1 MKKILKKLISRIR
14 RKRILRNTK
23 KDWFINDRHYEK
35 YKGVLSKKEIKCSKN
50 FYKPYFKLDKQDISM
65 IAYYKFMLGKY
76 FKEIL
81 PDYYFYTDIKLFL
94 NNQIVADAFDNK
106 SYYSLFLD
114 CNTPFEPFKKID
126 GGFIL
131 DSKYERTTLDKAIE
145 SLNKN
150 CEYIFKPS
158 QITSGG
164 KGIEVLKPEQ
174 IEEIKSFCKK
184 NNTFVVQEIVK
195 QHKTLA
201 QFSKK
206 SVNTIR
212 TYSLFWDNEISI
224 LGSCLRAS
232 TSDLLID
239 NFCAGGFFV
248 PINKLGELR
257 EYGVT
262 HSRQKISSVDGL
274 TFKGI
279 KIPGYSK
286 MIDIIKK
293 QHQKFPQIRF
303 IGWDFAIDQNGE
315 PVFIEF
321 NLSQCDPELLQI
333 VADGPSFG
341 IYQKEILDKTYIK

>member
-1 MKKILKKLISRIR
+1 MKKIVKKLIQNIR
-14 RKRILRNTK
+14 RKRILRSTK
-23 KDWFINDRHYEK
+23 KDWFINDRHYEN
-35 YKGVLSKKEIKCSKN
+35 YKGVLSKEEIRCSKN

-94 NNQIVADAFDNK
+94 NNQVVADAFDNK

-114 CNTPFEPFKKID
+114 CKAPFEPFKKID

-131 DSKYERTTLDKAIE
+131 NNNYEEITLDDAIK
-145 SLNKN
+145 SLKKNK
-150 CEYIFKPS
+150 EYIFKPS

-174 IEEIKSFCKK
+174 RNEIYDFCKRNK
-184 NNTFVVQEIVK
+184 TFVVQEIVK
-195 QHKTLA
+195 QHNVLS

-212 TYSLFWDNEISI
+212 TYSLFWDNKITI

-232 TSDLLID
+232 TSDLLVD
-239 NFCAGGFFV
+239 NFCSGGFFV
-248 PINKLGELR
+248 PINEIGELR
-257 EYGVT
+257 EYGIT
-262 HSRQKISSVDGL
+262 HSRQKINNINGIL
-274 TFKGI
+274 FKGI

-293 QHQKFPQIRF
+293 QHLKFPQVRF
-303 IGWDFAIDQNGE
+303 IGWDFAIDENGE

-341 IYQKEILDKTYIK
+341 QYQKEILEKTYRK